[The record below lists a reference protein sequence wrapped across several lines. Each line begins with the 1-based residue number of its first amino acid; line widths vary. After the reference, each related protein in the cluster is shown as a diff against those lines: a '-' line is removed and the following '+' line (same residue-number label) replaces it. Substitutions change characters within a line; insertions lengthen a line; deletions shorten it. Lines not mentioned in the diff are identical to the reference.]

1 MSLKISLITFCLIF
15 FILPVNAATL
25 SDALRQTYQNNLE
38 LKAERKNLEV
48 QKEVLNISKSDF
60 FPTLTLTGTKSIED
74 TNKLTNQNGTD
85 ASITNTNPMTSSIKL
100 EQTLLDGSERGTKYE
115 KSKLGLNLSEAQ
127 LIKKEQDV
135 FMKAIEAY
143 TGLILAYEK
152 LSINEENV
160 NLLQRQFEID
170 NARLSRAQITAT
182 DLAQSQSSLSGAQAG
197 YIGAQNY
204 IVTSKLAYENIIG
217 PISSNEKLK
226 KIYNSEVTLPSSL
239 VDAKKISEQKS
250 PDLIIAEI
258 EYGQSELDVKIAR
271 SDLSPTAKLSLERS
285 YTDDL
290 SATYDEREKD
300 VLQATVSWPFQF
312 GGKNKSNINKN
323 LQVKGMK
330 KLLLENAFRNNTQGV
345 TAAWSTLESSKSLL
359 RAVQSQVKAAE
370 IANEGISFEYESGLN
385 RSTFDVLQSRSNL
398 INAKINLAEAERNY
412 LLAQYRLLKSA
423 GLLNSEYLK
432 LR

>member
-1 MSLKISLITFCLIF
+1 MKNLFLISSLLLFSVTS
-15 FILPVNAATL
+15 VAAATL
-25 SDALRQTYQNNLE
+25 SDALKTTFQNNLE
-38 LKAERKNLEV
+38 LQAERKNLEV

-60 FPTLTLTGTKSIED
+60 FPTLTLSGTKSFED
-74 TNKLTNQNGTD
+74 TNKLTNQDGTD
-85 ASITNTNPMTSSIKL
+85 ASISNTNPMTSSIKL

-152 LSINEENV
+152 LNINEENV

-197 YIGAQNY
+197 YIGAQNS
-204 IVTSKLAYENIIG
+204 IITSKLAYENIIG
-217 PISSNEKLK
+217 PINSNEKLK
-226 KIYNSEVTLPSSL
+226 KIYNSEVPLPSSL

>member
-1 MSLKISLITFCLIF
+1 MKKISLITFCLIV

-25 SDALRQTYQNNLE
+25 SDALKQTYQNNLE

-60 FPTLTLTGTKSIED
+60 FPTLTLSGTKSFED
-74 TNKLTNQNGTD
+74 TNKLTNQDGTD
-85 ASITNTNPMTSSIKL
+85 ASITNTNPMTSSVKL

-197 YIGAQNY
+197 YIGAQNF

-217 PISSNEKLK
+217 PINSNEKLK
-226 KIYNSEVTLPSSL
+226 KIYNSEVPLPSSL

-250 PDLIIAEI
+250 PNLIIAEI

-412 LLAQYRLLKSA
+412 LLAQYRLIKSV

>member
-1 MSLKISLITFCLIF
+1 MKIITLITFCLIA

-25 SDALRQTYQNNLE
+25 SDALKQTYQNNLE

-60 FPTLTLTGTKSIED
+60 FPTLTLTGTKSFED
-74 TNKLTNQNGTD
+74 TNKLTNQDGTD

-217 PISSNEKLK
+217 PINSNEKLK
-226 KIYNSEVTLPSSL
+226 KIYNSEVPLPSSL

-250 PDLIIAEI
+250 PNLIIAEI

>member
-1 MSLKISLITFCLIF
+1 MKKISLITFYLIA

-204 IVTSKLAYENIIG
+204 IITSKLAYENIIG
-217 PISSNEKLK
+217 PINSNEKLK
-226 KIYNSEVTLPSSL
+226 KIYNSEVPLPSSL

>member
-1 MSLKISLITFCLIF
+1 MKKITLITLWLIA
-15 FILPVNAATL
+15 FILPLNAATL
-25 SDALRQTYQNNLE
+25 SDALKQTYQNNLE

-60 FPTLTLTGTKSIED
+60 FPTLTLSGTKSFED

-85 ASITNTNPMTSSIKL
+85 ASITNTNPMTSSVKL

-217 PISSNEKLK
+217 TINSNEKLK
-226 KIYNSEVTLPSSL
+226 KIYNSEVPLPSSL
-239 VDAKKISEQKS
+239 GDAKKISEQKS

-330 KLLLENAFRNNTQGV
+330 KLLLENAFRNNIQGV

>member
-1 MSLKISLITFCLIF
+1 MKIITLITFCLIA

-25 SDALRQTYQNNLE
+25 SDALKQTYQNNLE

-60 FPTLTLTGTKSIED
+60 FPTLTLSGTKSFED
-74 TNKLTNQNGTD
+74 TNKLTNQDGTD
-85 ASITNTNPMTSSIKL
+85 ASITNTNPMTSSVKL

-217 PISSNEKLK
+217 PINSNEKLK
-226 KIYNSEVTLPSSL
+226 KIYNSEVPLPSSL

-250 PDLIIAEI
+250 PNLIIAEI

>member
-1 MSLKISLITFCLIF
+1 MKKISLIAFCLLV

-60 FPTLTLTGTKSIED
+60 FPTLTLSGTKSFED
-74 TNKLTNQNGTD
+74 TNKLTNQDGTD

-197 YIGAQNY
+197 YIGAQNS
-204 IVTSKLAYENIIG
+204 IITSKLVYENIIG
-217 PISSNEKLK
+217 PINSNEKLK
-226 KIYNSEVTLPSSL
+226 KIYNSEVPLPSSL

-370 IANEGISFEYESGLN
+370 IANEGITFEYESGLN

>member
-1 MSLKISLITFCLIF
+1 MKKISLITFCLIA

-217 PISSNEKLK
+217 PINSNEKLK
-226 KIYNSEVTLPSSL
+226 KIYNSEVPLPSSL

-250 PDLIIAEI
+250 PNLIIAEI

-370 IANEGISFEYESGLN
+370 IANEGITFEYESGLN

-423 GLLNSEYLK
+423 GLLLSLIHI
-432 LR
+432 

>member
-1 MSLKISLITFCLIF
+1 MKNFFLITSL
-15 FILPVNAATL
+15 LLLSVTSVAAATL
-25 SDALRQTYQNNLE
+25 SDALKTTFQNNLE
-38 LKAERKNLEV
+38 LQAERKNLEV

-60 FPTLTLTGTKSIED
+60 FPTLTLSGTKSFED
-74 TNKLTNQNGTD
+74 TNKLTNQDGTD

-152 LSINEENV
+152 LKINEENV

-197 YIGAQNY
+197 YIGAQNS
-204 IVTSKLAYENIIG
+204 IITSKLAYENIIG

-226 KIYNSEVTLPSSL
+226 KIYNSEVPLPTSL

-370 IANEGISFEYESGLN
+370 IANEGITFEYESGLN

>member
-1 MSLKISLITFCLIF
+1 MKNLFLISSLLLFSVTS
-15 FILPVNAATL
+15 VTAATL
-25 SDALRQTYQNNLE
+25 SDALKITFQNNLE
-38 LKAERKNLEV
+38 LQAERKNLEV

-60 FPTLTLTGTKSIED
+60 FPTLTLSGTKSFED
-74 TNKLTNQNGTD
+74 TNKLTNQDGTD

-152 LSINEENV
+152 LNINEENV

-182 DLAQSQSSLSGAQAG
+182 DLAQSRSSLSGAQAG
-197 YIGAQNY
+197 YIGAQNS
-204 IVTSKLAYENIIG
+204 IITSKLAYENIIG
-217 PISSNEKLK
+217 PINSNEKLK
-226 KIYNSEVTLPSSL
+226 KIYNSEVPLPSSL

-300 VLQATVSWPFQF
+300 ILQATVSWPYQF

-370 IANEGISFEYESGLN
+370 IANEGITFEYESGLN

>member
-1 MSLKISLITFCLIF
+1 MKKISLITFCLITL
-15 FILPVNAATL
+15 IMPVNAATL

-48 QKEVLNISKSDF
+48 QREVLNISKSNF
-60 FPTLTLTGTKSIED
+60 FPTLTLSGTKSFED
-74 TNKLTNQNGTD
+74 TNKLTNQDGTD
-85 ASITNTNPMTSSIKL
+85 ASITNTNPMTSSVKL

-197 YIGAQNY
+197 YIGAQNS
-204 IVTSKLAYENIIG
+204 IITSKLAYENIIG
-217 PISSNEKLK
+217 PINSNEKLK
-226 KIYNSEVTLPSSL
+226 KIYNSEVPLPPSL

-285 YTDDL
+285 YSDDL
-290 SATYDEREKD
+290 SATYDEKEKD

-345 TAAWSTLESSKSLL
+345 TAAWSTLESSKSFL

>member
-1 MSLKISLITFCLIF
+1 MKKISLITFCLTAF
-15 FILPVNAATL
+15 VLPVNAATL
-25 SDALRQTYQNNLE
+25 SDALKQTYQNNLE

-60 FPTLTLTGTKSIED
+60 FPTLTLSGTKSFED
-74 TNKLTNQNGTD
+74 TNKLTNQDGTD
-85 ASITNTNPMTSSIKL
+85 ASITNTNPMTSSVKL

-197 YIGAQNY
+197 YIGAQNF

-217 PISSNEKLK
+217 PINSNEKLK
-226 KIYNSEVTLPSSL
+226 KIYNSEVPLPSSL

-312 GGKNKSNINKN
+312 GGKNKSNVNKN

-423 GLLNSEYLK
+423 GLLNSDYLK

>member
-1 MSLKISLITFCLIF
+1 MKNLFLISSLLLFSVTS
-15 FILPVNAATL
+15 VAAATL
-25 SDALRQTYQNNLE
+25 SDALKTTFQNNLE
-38 LKAERKNLEV
+38 LQAERKNLEV

-60 FPTLTLTGTKSIED
+60 FPTLTLSGTKSFED
-74 TNKLTNQNGTD
+74 TNKLTNQDGTD
-85 ASITNTNPMTSSIKL
+85 ASISNTNPMTSSIKL

-152 LSINEENV
+152 LNINEENV

-197 YIGAQNY
+197 YIGAQNS
-204 IVTSKLAYENIIG
+204 IITSKLAYENIIG
-217 PISSNEKLK
+217 PINSNEKLK
-226 KIYNSEVTLPSSL
+226 KIYNSEVPLPSSL

-345 TAAWSTLESSKSLL
+345 TVAWSTLESSKSLL

-370 IANEGISFEYESGLN
+370 IANEGITFEYESGLN

>member
-1 MSLKISLITFCLIF
+1 MCIRDRLKTTF
-15 FILPVNAATL
+15 
-25 SDALRQTYQNNLE
+25 QNNLE
-38 LKAERKNLEV
+38 LQAERKNLEV

-60 FPTLTLTGTKSIED
+60 FPTLTLSGTKSFED
-74 TNKLTNQNGTD
+74 TNKLTNQDGTD

-152 LSINEENV
+152 LNINEENV

-217 PISSNEKLK
+217 PINSNEKLK
-226 KIYNSEVTLPSSL
+226 KIYNSEVPLPSSL

-250 PDLIIAEI
+250 PNLIIAEI

-412 LLAQYRLLKSA
+412 LLAQFRLLKSA

>member
-1 MSLKISLITFCLIF
+1 MKKISLITFCLIV

-60 FPTLTLTGTKSIED
+60 FPTLTLTVTKSIED

-217 PISSNEKLK
+217 PINSNEKLK
-226 KIYNSEVTLPSSL
+226 KIYNSEVPLPSSL

>member
-1 MSLKISLITFCLIF
+1 MKIITLITFCLIA

-25 SDALRQTYQNNLE
+25 SDALKQTYQNNLE

-60 FPTLTLTGTKSIED
+60 FPTLTLSGTKSFED
-74 TNKLTNQNGTD
+74 TNKLTNQDGTD

-217 PISSNEKLK
+217 PINSNEKLK
-226 KIYNSEVTLPSSL
+226 KIYNSEVPLPSSL

-250 PDLIIAEI
+250 PNLIIAEI